1 VTKKIFVSLT
11 TLAVLL
17 AFALL
22 PKYAQA
28 QTRGPAPSSNVL
40 RFLPASDSIMVIQTR
55 RLLTEALPLVTGT
68 DAAKTAQ
75 VDAGLEKFKTR
86 TGIDPRSFERVVLG
100 MRYTY
105 PSPNTTKIETVAI
118 AHGKFDVKALV
129 AAGRAAAGGNYREE
143 KYRGATISIISLND
157 QIKLAGLW
165 DMKIHE
171 LAVCAVDASTLAL
184 GNPAGVRRAIDAGRA
199 GTRSNAGLIALA
211 TRDASSLI
219 GFGMNVTRAL
229 LDNLHVG
236 TDAVAKDVG
245 SIRQVYG
252 SISNTQTDFS
262 LLVVARTGTAAE
274 AKGVSE
280 TATGFAQLGAIFLA
294 RMPPARKKLAQSGLD
309 NLKITTQANEVEIRT
324 RLAAA
329 DLASLIK

>member
-1 VTKKIFVSLT
+1 MLTKSTLT
-11 TLAVLL
+11 ILVLL
-17 AFALL
+17 FAFALL
-22 PKYAQA
+22 PKSAQA
-28 QTRGPAPSSNVL
+28 QTRRPTRTSDVL

-55 RLLTEALPLVTGT
+55 RLLSEALPFVTGT

-75 VDAGLEKFKTR
+75 VDAGLETFKSR
-86 TGIDPRSFERVVLG
+86 TGIDPRSFERIVLG
-100 MRYTY
+100 MHYTY
-105 PSPNTTKIETVAI
+105 PSPDVTKIETVAI
-118 AHGKFDVKALV
+118 AHGKFDAKALV
-129 AAGRAAAGGNYREE
+129 AAVRAAGGGNYREE
-143 KYRGATISIISLND
+143 KYRGATISVINLND

-171 LAVCAVDASTLAL
+171 LAICALDPSTLAL
-184 GNPAGVRRAIDAGRA
+184 GNPVGVRHAIDAGRA
-199 GTRSNAGLIALA
+199 GLRSNAGLVALA
-211 TRDASSLI
+211 TRDANSLI

-236 TDAVAKDVG
+236 TDAVAKDVT

-252 SISNTQTDFS
+252 SISNTQTDLS

-280 TATGFAQLGAIFLA
+280 TATGFAQLGAILVA
-294 RMPPARKKLAQSGLD
+294 RMPPARKKLAQTGLD
-309 NLKITTQANEVEIRT
+309 NLKITTQANEVQIRT
-324 RLAAA
+324 RIATA